1 MLYEYV
7 TSLIPTLNKV
17 SVLNLDLEIHTIKC
31 QDTYSA
37 HHRGGGG
44 GQTKINKWIKIQHF
58 RTKYPYIKKKS
69 NTRSIS

>member
-7 TSLIPTLNKV
+7 TSLIPTLKY
-17 SVLNLDLEIHTIKC
+17 SECSKSGSGDSYDQS

-58 RTKYPYIKKKS
+58 RTKYPYI
-69 NTRSIS
+69 NIYQYLDI